1 MKKIIV
7 LFAALTI
14 VSCSNEEIADPGT
27 KTNLSSIRFNDYHK
41 NLLINSQDMLFE
53 NEKLTTVKNYDD
65 THSDYTYN
73 NQNLVSKIIDY
84 NSSGEI
90 LVITTF
96 LYNNT
101 GKITEMKQLSGPA
114 NEEIL
119 NGKFVFTHLAGKIVL
134 TKTTENNPPE
144 SLEILFNS
152 NNEIEK
158 RTTFLGDYFFKY
170 DFVNGNLE
178 KSSQVGNNGSLSERF
193 TNYKYTNLKNN
204 YSYKKLLY
212 GKEWKLNSY
221 LSSFLNFNS
230 SIMIDLSENLI
241 SEYTETQFFKESNL
255 TVIFTSKA
263 GYTFDNKDRM
273 TKMTEDFSMENSGK
287 ISNYNSEFIFTYKD

>member
-1 MKKIIV
+1 MKKLIA
-7 LFAALTI
+7 LFTALAI
-14 VSCSNEEIADPGT
+14 VSCSNEEIDDSRT
-27 KTNLSSIRFNDYHK
+27 QTNLSSIRFNDYHK
-41 NLLINSQDMLFE
+41 NLLINSQEMLFE
-53 NEKLTTVKNYDD
+53 NEKLTTVKNFDD

-84 NSSGEI
+84 NPSGEI
-90 LVITTF
+90 LVTTTF
-96 LYNNT
+96 LYNNA
-101 GKITEMKQLSGPA
+101 GKITEMKQLSSPA
-114 NEEIL
+114 NEENL
-119 NGKFVFTHLAGKIVL
+119 NAKFVFTHLSGKIVL

-158 RTTFLGDYFFKY
+158 RTTFSGALFYKY

-178 KSSQVGNNGSLSERF
+178 KYTQVGTNGSLSERF

-241 SEYTETQFFKESNL
+241 SEYSETQFFKESNW
-255 TVIFTSKA
+255 TVVYTSKA

-273 TKMTEDFSMENSGK
+273 TKMTEVFSMEASGK
-287 ISNYNSEFIFTYKD
+287 ISNYNSEFIFSYRD